1 MAGRDVSYL
10 DQKIAD
16 SKITEAQRKAYLW
29 LGEQLFGWRYL
40 PAIGALTD
48 REGRTASEGAALR
61 WLQTPNAVAEVMEA
75 MNKKKFYLIYEE
87 FEHGPDSRTGHR
99 AGFDR
104 GPGVET
110 SRAPLMCSLA
120 QTFVEAV
127 LTAAYLVLR
136 HENGE
141 APEL

>member
-16 SKITEAQRKAYLW
+16 LKITEAQRKAYLW

-61 WLQTPNAVAEVMEA
+61 WMRSPNGMFEVIED
-75 MNKKKFYLIYEE
+75 MNKKGFFLTYKQYESFSNE
-87 FEHGPDSRTGHR
+87 EEKTVEHR
-99 AGFDR
+99 AVFR
-104 GPGVET
+104 KT
-110 SRAPLMCSLA
+110 LRASQEMAYAIS
-120 QTFVEAV
+120 FVDAV
-127 LTAAYLVLR
+127 LKAAYVVLR
-136 HENGE
+136 QENGQ
-141 APEL
+141 ASEL